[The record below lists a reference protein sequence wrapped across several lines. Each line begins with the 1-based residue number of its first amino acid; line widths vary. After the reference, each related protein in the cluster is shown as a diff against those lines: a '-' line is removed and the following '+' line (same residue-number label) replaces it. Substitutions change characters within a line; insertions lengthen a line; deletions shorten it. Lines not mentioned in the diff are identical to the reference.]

1 MRGGVAKHFQPFGIP
16 VGDDG
21 KLGVALDD
29 ERRVDKLAIDL
40 AGERRLRETRPDRRG
55 DLRNRYG
62 RFKGPDRAVR
72 QTYINRHAS
81 TSRKKSAGKPHF
93 LSSLDLSKDA
103 RAQPTPG
110 SD

>member
-1 MRGGVAKHFQPFGIP
+1 MRGGMAKHFQPFGIP

-72 QTYINRHAS
+72 QTYIDRHAS
-81 TSRKKSAGKPHF
+81 TSRKKSAG
-93 LSSLDLSKDA
+93 
-103 RAQPTPG
+103 
-110 SD
+110 